1 MKLLK
6 SVIILIGVVAG
17 SDVVNQIN
25 SGTDKRDFKVS
36 NLEPKILVLDES
48 KAIVA
53 IVKHVTNRFIGY
65 IDVGDQMSW

>member
-48 KAIVA
+48 KAIAA

-65 IDVGDQMSW
+65 IDVGDGC